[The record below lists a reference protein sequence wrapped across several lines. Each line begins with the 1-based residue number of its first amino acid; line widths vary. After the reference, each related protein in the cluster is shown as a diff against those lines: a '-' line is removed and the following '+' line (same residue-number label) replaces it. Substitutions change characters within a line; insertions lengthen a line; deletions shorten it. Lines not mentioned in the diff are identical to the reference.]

1 MLPSLA
7 MASQKQFLGA
17 CAAIGVALLCGCAS
31 SSKTKKDDDGVTS
44 SGSGGGGFRPGSRRI
59 GDDDDG
65 DSKDSLSVVQ
75 DQGVLE
81 SDDVE
86 TVLERNFRKFTRC
99 YERAGHAQQY
109 VEGQVLLKFLI
120 SGEGQVTDV
129 HFVENTLGNFAIERC
144 LVVEARAIKFPAP
157 RGRKPTEFEY
167 PLQFRSTREMALADW
182 PADSVPPDVLPLML
196 AMHPCPD
203 IAQTQVEA
211 IMYIE
216 PSGSVGS
223 VGFLAG
229 AAIEPEA
236 AMCVLEQIRAWRLRG
251 EAGHVLRA
259 RVDLHVPKEGEVVEA
274 LKAPPPPKSRKRRR

>member
-1 MLPSLA
+1 
-7 MASQKQFLGA
+7 MASKQFVVA
-17 CAAIGVALLCGCAS
+17 CAVLGVAWLGGCAS
-31 SSKTKKDDDGVTS
+31 SSKVKKDDASVTPS
-44 SGSGGGGFRPGSRRI
+44 SGSSGFRPGSRRI
-59 GDDDDG
+59 GGDDEG

-75 DQGVLE
+75 EQGVLE
-81 SDDVE
+81 SEDVE

-99 YERAGHAQQY
+99 YERAGDAQRY

-129 HFVENTLGNFAIERC
+129 HFVENSLGNFAIERC

-203 IAQTQVEA
+203 VAQKQVEA
-211 IMYIE
+211 ILYIE
-216 PSGSVGS
+216 PSGAVGS

-236 AMCVLEQIRAWRLRG
+236 AMCVLEQMRAWRLRG

-274 LKAPPPPKSRKRRR
+274 LKAQPAAKSRKRRR